1 MIIII
6 KASLILIAVLLFGFM
21 IFIHEFGHFFTAKLC
36 GIRVNEFAIGMGPTL
51 FHIQG
56 KETRYSLR
64 LLPIG
69 GFCAMEGED
78 QESSDE
84 RAFGKKPVWKRLLV
98 VIMGAVMNIVFGL
111 VLMMII
117 LGQETAFSSTTISQF
132 ESNSALAQAG
142 LQRGDEFVSVDHYR
156 IYGDRDLSFALATA
170 NPESVDIEVLRNGEI
185 LTFNDIKFNTQT
197 VNGKS
202 YLTLDFYVMPIEKN
216 LGTLITK
223 SVQDTVS
230 TVRMIWYSLIGLLTG
245 KFGFNDVAGPVGAV
259 SAINQAASAGL
270 ARSFLDGLNNVLY
283 MTMVLTVNLGVVNL
297 MPFPALDGGKV
308 LFLLVEAVRRKPLQQ
323 KYVGIVE
330 TAGFVLLMGFM
341 IIVTYSDILRL
352 ITGKGLGGA

>member
-1 MIIII
+1 MSIII
-6 KASLILIAVLLFGFM
+6 KAILIIIAVLLFGFM

-51 FHIQG
+51 FHKQG

-78 QESSDE
+78 EESGDQRS
-84 RAFGKKPVWKRLLV
+84 FGRKPVWKRFLV
-98 VIMGAVMNIVFGL
+98 VVMGAVMNIVLGL

-132 ESNSALAQAG
+132 SDNSAVEQAG
-142 LQRGDEFVSVDHYR
+142 LQRGDEFIAVDHYR

-170 NPESVDIEVLRNGEI
+170 NPDSVDIEILRDGKA
-185 LTFNDIKFNTQT
+185 LTFNDVKFHSRN
-197 VNGKS
+197 VKGKN
-202 YLTLDFYVMPIEKN
+202 YLTLDFYVMPIQKN
-216 LGTLITK
+216 FGTLITK
-223 SVQDTVS
+223 SAQDTVS
-230 TVRMIWYSLIGLLTG
+230 TVRMVWYSLVGFATG

-259 SAINQAASAGL
+259 SAINQAASVGL
-270 ARSFLDGLNNVLY
+270 AQSFVAGLNNILY
-283 MTMVLTVNLGVVNL
+283 MVMILTVNLGVVNL

-308 LFLLVEAVRRKPLQQ
+308 LFLLVEAIRRKPLQQ

-330 TAGFVLLMGFM
+330 TAGFCLLMGFM
-341 IIVTYSDILRL
+341 VVVTYSDILRL
-352 ITGKGLGGA
+352 ITGKGLG